1 VALAATATTARPL
14 TTNCGSTYR
23 GLKTLSDPQRN
34 LVNVQPRDT
43 TLAAIAPLPRPN
55 ATPTTRNT
63 ALERQV
69 AAVGADHQVQAMHD
83 NGALGVDQAPITRW
97 GIDPAETLA
106 GMSLA
111 VASLTNSDRRDRH
124 SYSF

>member
-1 VALAATATTARPL
+1 
-14 TTNCGSTYR
+14 
-23 GLKTLSDPQRN
+23 LSGRWRLSAQITKFKQCTITV
-34 LVNVQPRDT
+34 L
-43 TLAAIAPLPRPN
+43 
-55 ATPTTRNT
+55 
-63 ALERQV
+63 
-69 AAVGADHQVQAMHD
+69 
-83 NGALGVDQAPITRW
+83 LGVDQAPITRW